1 MLVNTPFLNC
11 RRSGTVLPKCA
22 ACCWLTVFMNGAC
35 GWQEDSLLHP
45 AGRRKAFSI
54 VTTAANPLME
64 FIHNTKKRMPMMFSR
79 EEERR
84 WLDPKLTKD
93 EIIGMMHPLD
103 ENQMKAEVIEK

>member
-1 MLVNTPFLNC
+1 
-11 RRSGTVLPKCA
+11 
-22 ACCWLTVFMNGAC
+22 
-35 GWQEDSLLHP
+35 
-45 AGRRKAFSI
+45 
-54 VTTAANPLME
+54 
-64 FIHNTKKRMPMMFSR
+64 MFSR